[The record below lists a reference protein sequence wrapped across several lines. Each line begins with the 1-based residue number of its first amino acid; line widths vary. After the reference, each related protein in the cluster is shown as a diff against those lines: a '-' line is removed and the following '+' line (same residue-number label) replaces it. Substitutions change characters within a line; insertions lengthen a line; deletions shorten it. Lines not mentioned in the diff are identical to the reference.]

1 MIWSISQGTFSSNR
15 THLDLRRLLQAD
27 FPRPTKLPV
36 PCQNFSVGFGNRLG
50 QPIRHESDPE
60 RVFQLIDVFRFMIA
74 GLADFQRQDKVGPLI
89 AQLVCSCYK
98 GELGL

>member
-36 PCQNFSVGFGNRLG
+36 PFQNFSVGYGNCSG
-50 QPIRHESDPE
+50 QLSRRDSDPE
-60 RVFQLIDVFRFMIA
+60 WIFRLFDVFRFLVA
-74 GLADFQRQDKVGPLI
+74 GLADFERQDKAGPLI